1 MTENMAIEIHIEENL
16 HRIGVIEEF
25 LRTNSEACDKECTK
39 NIQILTKVNRALQEI
54 QQYHAIGTV
63 EECREAREK
72 QMTKQ
77 PIILCKQSTKSEG
90 QLFTVNYLKCPTCGN
105 AFTYFGGIP
114 NNCHKCGQTLKIWV
128 WQTKLKFTGGFWDNH
143 D

>member
-54 QQYHAIGTV
+54 QQYHANGTV
-63 EECREAREK
+63 EECRLLAVK
-72 QMTKQ
+72 QKIYQALKMGY
-77 PIILCKQSTKSEG
+77 ISED
-90 QLFTVNYLKCPTCGN
+90 
-105 AFTYFGGIP
+105 I
-114 NNCHKCGQTLKIWV
+114 
-128 WQTKLKFTGGFWDNH
+128 
-143 D
+143 